1 MGVSIDESGLINNE
15 AGPKDNPRE
24 REYFE
29 HQIKHTEDGKNCEIT
44 GWTIEGDVPQGITI
58 DGNGVVKGTIEG
70 MWEQASTSTKKP
82 NEYVEFDC
90 RNYPATNGR
99 FEPNEYDFVF
109 TTTVSWIEKDGAGNC
124 VVPGTTSETHIV
136 KLVKDW
142 DGDVLL
148 LFREILDGGDGRLPF
163 HCKYSGPTNKEQCE
177 IIGGE
182 WNEEYEYCSIGTPQ
196 TQSKCE
202 ELGGTW
208 ENGMCNLALIQEQNQ
223 CEIIGGKWTKNSVIL
238 NGVEYTNGDDYLNA
252 AGYAG
257 KISKL
262 NGI

>member
-1 MGVSIDESGLINNE
+1 MGVSIDETGLINNE

-29 HQIKHTEDGKNCEIT
+29 HQIKHTEDPKNCEIT
-44 GWTIEGDVPQGITI
+44 GWAIDGDVPQGISI
-58 DGNGVVKGTIEG
+58 NDSGVIKGTIHG
-70 MWEQASTSTKKP
+70 LWEQASTTSKKP
-82 NEYVEFDC
+82 TEYVEYDL
-90 RNYPATNGR
+90 RNYPATNNR

-109 TTTVSWIEKDGAGNC
+109 TTTVSWIEKDSNGNC
-124 VVPGTTSETHIV
+124 TIPGTTSKSHII

-142 DGDVLL
+142 DGDIIL
-148 LFREILDGGDGRLPF
+148 LFREVLDGGNGRLPF
-163 HCKYSGPTNKEQCE
+163 HCKYSGPTNKSQCE
-177 IIGGE
+177 MIGGT
-182 WNEEYEYCSIGTPQ
+182 WNDQYKYCSIGTPQ

-208 ENGMCNLALIQEQNQ
+208 ENGMCNLSLIQEQHQ
-223 CEIIGGKWTKNSVIL
+223 CEMIGGTWAKNSIMF
-238 NGVEYTNGDDYLNA
+238 NGVEYTNSEDYLNA
-252 AGYAG
+252 AGYAD